1 MAPETMSLIVQWVTG
16 HRDGYESL
24 EEKKESVVKENG
36 KGERIARH
44 QR

>member
-1 MAPETMSLIVQWVTG
+1 LIVQWVTG

-24 EEKKESVVKENG
+24 EEKKESGGKGEDG